1 MLIMYFTLIN
11 CQQQM
16 SVFQKLTVG
25 DPVVEL
31 HCFHEI
37 PKLFLGL

>member
-16 SVFQKLTVG
+16 SVFQKLRVR
-25 DPVVEL
+25 DPVVEFR
-31 HCFHEI
+31 CFHETQM
-37 PKLFLGL
+37 LFPSL